1 MFGLIG
7 TGTNAVESTQPLG
20 SSTLVWDRGEHQQT
34 HAECLRCDNMESE
47 WSIESS
53 PWNIMV
59 KLHAIFYVDIGK
71 EEEKETLNPKTQTI
85 NPKA

>member
-1 MFGLIG
+1 
-7 TGTNAVESTQPLG
+7 
-20 SSTLVWDRGEHQQT
+20 
-34 HAECLRCDNMESE
+34 MESE